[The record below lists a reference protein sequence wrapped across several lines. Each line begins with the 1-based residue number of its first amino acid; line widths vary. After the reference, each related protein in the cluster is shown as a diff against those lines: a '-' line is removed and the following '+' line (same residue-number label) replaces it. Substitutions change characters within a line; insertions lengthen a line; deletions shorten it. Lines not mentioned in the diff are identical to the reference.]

1 MKVVHHLYINRFY
14 FFIREKEIK
23 EDVENNRITLS
34 INPSTDSNKDML
46 FRYFENDPQMVTIQ
60 EREFSPNLGRMSF
73 YILVNPKLIHN
84 SLEDNGKLNTRI
96 TLVISYNKFIKTDCV
111 ESTIRDLK
119 LEELIS

>member
-1 MKVVHHLYINRFY
+1 MKVTLHLYINRFY

-34 INPSTDSNKDML
+34 INPFTDSNKDL
-46 FRYFENDPQMVTIQ
+46 FFRCFGNDVQMVTIQ
-60 EREFSPNLGRMSF
+60 EREFSLNLGRMSF

-84 SLEDNGKLNTRI
+84 ELDDMGNI
-96 TLVISYNKFIKTDCV
+96 TLVISYSKFIKTDCV

>member
-34 INPSTDSNKDML
+34 MNPSTDSNKDML

-60 EREFSPNLGRMSF
+60 AYLKAKET
-73 YILVNPKLIHN
+73 YH
-84 SLEDNGKLNTRI
+84 
-96 TLVISYNKFIKTDCV
+96 KFV
-111 ESTIRDLK
+111 
-119 LEELIS
+119 